1 MDAISGSTNSLI
13 ELGMAMS
20 NVRLQ
25 SQLSVSVLK
34 KGLDLQAQNAMNL
47 IAMTQAQTQS
57 VNTPATGQLLDV
69 VG

>member
-1 MDAISGSTNSLI
+1 MGD
-13 ELGMAMS
+13 
-20 NVRLQ
+20 VRLQ